1 MTACSLRE
9 RPEMSDLLAAVDC
22 GTHST
27 RMLIG
32 DGKRTVERLMRITRL
47 GHDVDSTGRLAPE
60 AIERVVA
67 ALVEFRQVLESY
79 AVKKVRVT
87 ATSAARDAV
96 NREDFFDAA
105 EQVLGVRPELLSGI
119 EEGHLSFSGA
129 TAELDATDGPFL
141 ILDIGGG
148 STEFVVGTK
157 AAEAALSCDIGCVR
171 LSERWIEHDP
181 PQPEELLACLSV
193 VGTHIDDVVREVP
206 GALGAKTLVGLAGTV
221 STAAAVELGLSEY
234 DRDEIHH
241 FRISK
246 AVAEEVFRTLATENR
261 LERIQHPGMEEDRA
275 DVIVAGLSILV
286 KVMRQLEFEECLV
299 SESDIL
305 DGIVA
310 ELV

>member
-1 MTACSLRE
+1 
-9 RPEMSDLLAAVDC
+9 MSDLVAAVDC

-234 DRDEIHH
+234 GDQVGQVVVGVPGPDQRV
-241 FRISK
+241 SL
-246 AVAEEVFRTLATENR
+246 LA
-261 LERIQHPGMEEDRA
+261 D
-275 DVIVAGLSILV
+275 
-286 KVMRQLEFEECLV
+286 CL
-299 SESDIL
+299 
-305 DGIVA
+305 
-310 ELV
+310 